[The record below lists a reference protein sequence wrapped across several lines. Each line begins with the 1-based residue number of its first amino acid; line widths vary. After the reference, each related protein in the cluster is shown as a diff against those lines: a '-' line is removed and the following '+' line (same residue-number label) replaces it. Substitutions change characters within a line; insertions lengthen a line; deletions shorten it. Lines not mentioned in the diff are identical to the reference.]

1 MGPRHRA
8 LFPNRRRYA
17 LVALLEDAGVQ
28 AGLVGDGR
36 AAHSYLRRLVLFF
49 YASG

>member
-8 LFPNRRRYA
+8 LFLIRRRYA
-17 LVALLEDAGVQ
+17 LVAVLEDTGIQ

-36 AAHSYLRRLVLFF
+36 AAHSYMRRLVLFF
-49 YASG
+49 HARG